1 MRIVPSL
8 PPVTKSPNTRQV
20 GGLTAIHSVKAVQL
34 QEQAVP
40 VVEKQPA
47 QQEAARLVEQQRHHE
62 GPFED
67 RRKVCRRV
75 AQQAVLVDLRSGLDR
90 RRRNQRG
97 DDLVEHIDET
107 V

>member
-34 QEQAVP
+34 PEQSVP
-40 VVEKQPA
+40 NVEHQSA
-47 QQEAARLVEQQRHHE
+47 QQEAARLVEHQRHHE
-62 GPFED
+62 GPSED

-75 AQQAVLVDLRSGLDR
+75 GKQTVLVDLRSGLDR
-90 RRRNQRG
+90 RRHNQRE
-97 DDLVEHIDET
+97 DDFVDHIDET
-107 V
+107 A

>member
-8 PPVTKSPNTRQV
+8 PPVIKSPNTRQPQ
-20 GGLTAIHSVKAVQL
+20 GLTSIHSVKPVQL
-34 QEQAVP
+34 QEQTVP
-40 VVEKQPA
+40 LVGQQSA

-75 AQQAVLVDLRSGLDR
+75 AQKKVLVDLRSGLDR
-90 RRRNQRG
+90 RRHNQRG
-97 DDLVEHIDET
+97 DDMVDHIDET

>member
-8 PPVTKSPNTRQV
+8 PPVTKSPNTRQPQE
-20 GGLTAIHSVKAVQL
+20 LTRIHAVKPVQL
-34 QEQAVP
+34 QEQTVP
-40 VVEKQPA
+40 NVEQHSA
-47 QQEAARLVEQQRHHE
+47 HQEAARLVEQQRHHE

-90 RRRNQRG
+90 RRHNQRE
-97 DDLVEHIDET
+97 DDLVDHIDET
-107 V
+107 A